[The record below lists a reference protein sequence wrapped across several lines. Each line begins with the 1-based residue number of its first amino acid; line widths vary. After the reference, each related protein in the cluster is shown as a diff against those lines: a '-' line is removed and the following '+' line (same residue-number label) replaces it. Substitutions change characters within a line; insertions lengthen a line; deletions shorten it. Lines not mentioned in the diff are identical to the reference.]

1 MKQPGDV
8 LASAM
13 EYMPGKGV
21 YEDNGELIAG
31 VCGTVKED
39 TENMII
45 SIQPSV
51 SVPVEFK
58 EGDKIFG
65 KIQSVRDSMVSV
77 EVIKIKGVKRSIG
90 NYTVGTLHIAK
101 MSRDFVSNVRELY
114 QVNDLIQAT
123 VIKAKPAIELTTSH
137 DDDGVVYAK
146 CDVTHEDLKVVDGKL
161 WSEELRKVVNR
172 KISKQYGKIQV

>member
-8 LASAM
+8 LASSM

-77 EVIKIKGVKRSIG
+77 EVLKIKEVKRSIG

-101 MSRDFVSNVRELY
+101 MSKDFVSNIRDLY

-161 WSEELRKVVNR
+161 WSDELRKVVNR

>member
-58 EGDKIFG
+58 EGDKFLV
-65 KIQSVRDSMVSV
+65 KSKVY
-77 EVIKIKGVKRSIG
+77 VIVW
-90 NYTVGTLHIAK
+90 
-101 MSRDFVSNVRELY
+101 F
-114 QVNDLIQAT
+114 Q
-123 VIKAKPAIELTTSH
+123 
-137 DDDGVVYAK
+137 
-146 CDVTHEDLKVVDGKL
+146 LKF
-161 WSEELRKVVNR
+161 
-172 KISKQYGKIQV
+172 

>member
-1 MKQPGDV
+1 MTGVQTCALPI
-8 LASAM
+8 LIT
-13 EYMPGKGV
+13 KGV

-31 VCGTVKED
+31 VCGVVKED

-45 SIQPSV
+45 SIEPSV

-77 EVIKIKGVKRSIG
+77 EVLKVKGIKRSIG

-101 MSRDFVSNVRELY
+101 MSKEFVSNIRELY

-146 CDVTHEDLKVVDGKL
+146 CDVTHEDLKIVEIGRAHV
-161 WSEELRKVVNR
+161 
-172 KISKQYGKIQV
+172 

>member
-21 YEDNGELIAG
+21 YEYDGELIAG

-51 SVPVEFK
+51 SIPVEFN

-77 EVIKIKGVKRSIG
+77 EILKIKGIKRSIG

-101 MSRDFVSNVRELY
+101 MSRDFVSNIREL
-114 QVNDLIQAT
+114 
-123 VIKAKPAIELTTSH
+123 
-137 DDDGVVYAK
+137 
-146 CDVTHEDLKVVDGKL
+146 
-161 WSEELRKVVNR
+161 
-172 KISKQYGKIQV
+172 